1 MIFLH
6 YVRMSRHY
14 GEILARLEDYIEQ
27 EARLFQSTQPHTPS
41 TDMTGGGSVHSD
53 RLAAYVAKKAEL
65 EEGRRQAAEAVETY
79 ARALETLRGQLMQ
92 SPDEVD
98 KVFVARYIRRLKVH
112 QVAARLAMSES
123 TVYRILREIRTLT
136 DNDSFYSV

>member
-1 MIFLH
+1 MIFFH
-6 YVRMSRHY
+6 YLRMSRHY

-41 TDMTGGGSVHSD
+41 TDMTGGGSAHSD

-65 EEGRRQAAEAVETY
+65 EEGRKQAAEAVETY

-136 DNDSFYSV
+136 ANDSFYSL